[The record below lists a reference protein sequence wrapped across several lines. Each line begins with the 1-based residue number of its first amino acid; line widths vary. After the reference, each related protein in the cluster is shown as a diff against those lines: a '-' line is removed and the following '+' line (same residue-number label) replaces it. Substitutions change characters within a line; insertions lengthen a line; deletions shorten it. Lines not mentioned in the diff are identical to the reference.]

1 MCYYKFNSYVKN
13 TEHFFIFLSDN
24 LKRLNINQFQ
34 LIDLAILIGTDYF
47 PGVKGIGT
55 KTALKLLKKYDSLET
70 VIQYEKYNYNFTQLT
85 PKLLKKIR
93 KIFLLPE
100 VNESIGTLCW
110 NPPNKGQVID
120 LLCRDHHLNL
130 KRVKNNVDKVIKNYY
145 TCRKFFKT
153 KNNNS
158 SLVQTTLD
166 VANC

>member
-1 MCYYKFNSYVKN
+1 MLVN
-13 TEHFFIFLSDN
+13 LSDN

-47 PGVKGIGT
+47 PGIKGIGP
-55 KTALKLLKKYDSLET
+55 KTALKLIKRYGSLET
-70 VIQYEKYNYNFTQLT
+70 VIQCEKANYNFTQLT

-110 NPPNKGQVID
+110 NPPNKSQVIG
-120 LLCRDHHLNL
+120 LLCKNHHLNL
-130 KRVKNNVDKVIKNYY
+130 DRVNNNVDKVIKNFYL
-145 TCRKFFKT
+145 CRKFFKT
-153 KNNNS
+153 KNHNS

-166 VANC
+166 VTNR